1 MKKYYEA
8 YEDRYKQS
16 YELGILWETKEYTKE
31 LISVID
37 RLNINKSNSILEVGC
52 GEGRDAINLLNNGYN
67 LVALDYSKS
76 AINKINEITNNK
88 YKDNF
93 FQFDIFND
101 KLDKSFD
108 FIYSIAVLHMFI
120 DDIDRDLFWKFISE
134 HLNSNGYACIMVM
147 GDGIKE
153 YRSDIN
159 EAFKLKSKININ
171 TNKEVMVASTSCRIV
186 DFNTLEDEII
196 RNNFKIVD
204 KYISS
209 NIPNFDK
216 VMCVIVKN
224 DL

>member
-88 YKDNF
+88 YKDKF

-120 DDIDRDLFWKFISE
+120 DNIDRDLFWKFISE

-153 YRSDIN
+153 YSSDIN
-159 EAFKLKSKININ
+159 DAFKLKSKININ

-196 RNNFKIVD
+196 GNKLKIVD

-224 DL
+224 GL